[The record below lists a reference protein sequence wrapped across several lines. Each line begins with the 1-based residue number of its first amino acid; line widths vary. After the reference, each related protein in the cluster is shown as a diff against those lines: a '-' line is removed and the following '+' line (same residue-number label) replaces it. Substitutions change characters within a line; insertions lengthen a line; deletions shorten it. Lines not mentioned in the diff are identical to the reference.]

1 MESNTFKAV
10 PAIFIDICCALHWG
24 IIELPAQRHLPV
36 SEWYMF
42 VFGVMHRQGVT
53 RNIHIY
59 FQSPPSR
66 LQPCNDGA
74 PSIDDRLRSLSNE
87 LALDTWSLMSS
98 MRCQIYSQIF
108 AAPSIMIPLILP
120 HSAIYRYPMTISGF
134 FGSCIVKA
142 LPEIFTF
149 ISIALYRGCINL
161 AS

>member
-1 MESNTFKAV
+1 MEFNTFKAV
-10 PAIFIDICCALHWG
+10 PAMFDDISRALYLG
-24 IIELPAQRHLPV
+24 SIEFPPQRHLPV
-36 SEWYMF
+36 SEWNIRVY
-42 VFGVMHRQGVT
+42 GVMHRQGVT

-66 LQPCNDGA
+66 LHPYTDGA
-74 PSIDDRLRSLSNE
+74 PSTDNRLRSLSNE